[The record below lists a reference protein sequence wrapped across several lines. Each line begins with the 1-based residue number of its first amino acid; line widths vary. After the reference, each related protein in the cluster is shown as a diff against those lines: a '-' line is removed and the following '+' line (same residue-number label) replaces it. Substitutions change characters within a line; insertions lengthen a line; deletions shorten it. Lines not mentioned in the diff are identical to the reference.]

1 MKRAMKIVSNR
12 QLISAGDYGIIC
24 RAWSS
29 RDRSETMRKP
39 KTETM
44 KNGGTLRR
52 TVTVRMLADAGRPPQ
67 GTGEIARHKEQCGRL
82 GGESLGPLS
91 FCGKEVRP

>member
-29 RDRSETMRKP
+29 RDRAGAMRKP

-44 KNGGTLRR
+44 KNDGTLRR
-52 TVTVRMLADAGRPPQ
+52 TVTVRMLADARRPPRD
-67 GTGEIARHKEQCGRL
+67 TGEIARHREQDGRL